1 MPTLPDIITAC
12 NQVSRTSRAGRGP
25 ILPAEPS
32 AREVARWLAW
42 NDPNGDYSEVVGMPD
57 TDARTVLIESWDDAS
72 EVAFYVREAS
82 GLP

>member
-12 NQVSRTSRAGRGP
+12 NQVSRTSRRGGGP
-25 ILPAEPS
+25 ILPAEPN
-32 AREVARWLAW
+32 AGEVARWLAW
-42 NDPNGDYSEVVGMPD
+42 NDRNGDYSEVADMSD
-57 TDARTVLIESWDDAS
+57 TDARTVLVESWNDAS